1 MALTDEATLA
11 GDLAEHI
18 ASHLAAAVREIAVN
32 HGELVI
38 HTAADDVLRVLSY
51 LRDDSRCQF
60 KALMDLTVVDYPTR
74 AARFDVVYILLS
86 IATVQRVRVKVATD
100 ESTPV
105 PSAVPVF
112 SSAAWYE
119 REAWDMYGVYFSEHP
134 DLRRLLTDYG
144 FEGHPLRKDFPVTGH
159 VQVRYDEVEK
169 RVVQEPVH
177 LAQDFRSF
185 DYLSPWEGA
194 TSLLPGDEKVTEGK
208 SDG

>member
-18 ASHLAAAVREIAVN
+18 AGHLAAAVREVAVD

-38 HTAADDVLRVLSY
+38 TTTADDVLRVLSY

-100 ESTPV
+100 EATPV

-144 FEGHPLRKDFPVTGH
+144 FEGHPAQGFPADRPRSGALRRGRKTGGSGTRATGPGFSKFRLFVALGRGHLVTP
-159 VQVRYDEVEK
+159 R
-169 RVVQEPVH
+169 
-177 LAQDFRSF
+177 
-185 DYLSPWEGA
+185 
-194 TSLLPGDEKVTEGK
+194 
-208 SDG
+208 